1 MYKQSREGP
10 WAQSELQLLQ
20 SHLAWLLEGITVLS
34 RHSRRRA
41 AAAAGQPAAGID
53 STSNAAATC
62 ALLAVDIISAAA
74 QQQQAAPMA
83 AGPHMAAALHVLA
96 HTADLLNAETL
107 ASIVPALT
115 QLQVRHWHEVHLI
128 ALETNT

>member
-1 MYKQSREGP
+1 VQVYKQSREGP
-10 WAQSELQLLQ
+10 WAQGELQLLQ
-20 SHLAWLLEGITVLS
+20 SHLAWLLEGIAVLS

-74 QQQQAAPMA
+74 QQQQAAAGMA
-83 AGPHMAAALHVLA
+83 AGPHMAAALHVLT

-107 ASIVPALT
+107 SSIVPALT
-115 QLQVRHWHEVHLI
+115 QLQVRQ
-128 ALETNT
+128 